1 MAVFVSNI
9 TIEQGF
15 DFETTFEL
23 ENISTTEPLN
33 LNNYSSPTAQ
43 LRKTYTSS
51 TSTDFVVDIVDS
63 VGGILGVSMSA
74 ATTSTLKPG
83 RYVYDIRLLG
93 GDKII
98 KIVEG
103 SAIVRGG
110 VTR

>member
-23 ENISTTEPLN
+23 ENISTTEPLD

-51 TSTDFVVDIVDS
+51 TATDFTVEVIDTN
-63 VGGILGVSMSA
+63 GILGVSMSA
-74 ATTSTLKPG
+74 TMTSALKPG
-83 RYVYDIRLLG
+83 RYVYDIRILG

-98 KIVEG
+98 KLVEG

>member
-23 ENISTTEPLN
+23 ENISTTEPLD

-51 TSTDFVVDIVDS
+51 TATDFTVQIVDS
-63 VGGILGVSMSA
+63 VGGILGVSMGATMTSA
-74 ATTSTLKPG
+74 LKPG
-83 RYVYDIRLLG
+83 RYVYDIRILG
-93 GDKII
+93 GDKIL
-98 KIVEG
+98 KLVEG